1 MVTRMAG
8 LGASPKNLE
17 TADDLKDLKR
27 ELIFRSLPL
36 FIFCYKSGVREE
48 RALRSWFLGG

>member
-8 LGASPKNLE
+8 LGALLENLE

-36 FIFCYKSGVREE
+36 FIFCYKSGVRGV
-48 RALRSWFLGG
+48 RALRPWFLGG